1 MIKATGN
8 LEFIVLSIN
17 GSILKYEYWKN
28 KKLISN
34 YNFDIIEEK
43 DSKLLFTTLMKH
55 NEDIPLVISW
65 EDLRFLRKVGI
76 RI

>member
-8 LEFIVLSIN
+8 LEFIVLSVN
-17 GSILKYEYWKN
+17 GNILSYEYYCN
-28 KKLISN
+28 KELSAK
-34 YNFDIIEEK
+34 YNFDILEDK

-55 NEDIPLVISW
+55 NEDIPICISW
-65 EDLRFLRKVGI
+65 ADIRFLRKVGI